1 MSRLNLTSWQRRR
14 LRRQLAQT
22 RDARLYRKT
31 LAVLEFDQGRSAAD
45 IARMLGI
52 TRETV
57 YAWIGT
63 YNQDHDPTA
72 LEDQPGRGRYPL
84 LNEDHEHLL
93 EALLTESPQDHG
105 YPHTTWTLP
114 LLQEVLELATDLR
127 VSQETLRRALYR
139 MDYLWKRPRHDL
151 APDPQREKKTA
162 DPPANPGPAA
172 AERGL
177 GRGRDRPADV
187 PAFAG
192 RVVEARR
199 SRPGVA
205 EWPQRATHDLR
216 GDELADRDPAV
227 PAARQGAQRRLPGVP
242 RGNSVALLGL
252 ACGVVAR

>member
-1 MSRLNLTSWQRRR
+1 MSQLNLTSWQRRR

-45 IARMLGI
+45 IARMLGV

-63 YNQDHDPTA
+63 YTQDHEPTA

-84 LNEDHEHLL
+84 LDEDHEHLL
-93 EALLTESPQDHG
+93 EGLLAESPQDHG

-114 LLQEVLELATDLR
+114 LLQEAIEIATDLR
-127 VSQETLRRALYR
+127 VSQETLRRALRR
-139 MDYLWKRPRHDL
+139 MDYLWKRPRYDL
-151 APDPQREKKTA
+151 APDPQREKKTT

-177 GRGRDRPADV
+177 GRGRDRPAAV
-187 PAFAG
+187 PALAG
-192 RVVEARR
+192 RVVQARR
-199 SRPGVA
+199 SRQGLA
-205 EWPQRATHDLR
+205 EWPQRAAHDLR
-216 GDELADRDPAV
+216 GDEPADGDPPV
-227 PAARQGAQRRLPGVP
+227 RAAREGAQR
-242 RGNSVALLGL
+242 
-252 ACGVVAR
+252 